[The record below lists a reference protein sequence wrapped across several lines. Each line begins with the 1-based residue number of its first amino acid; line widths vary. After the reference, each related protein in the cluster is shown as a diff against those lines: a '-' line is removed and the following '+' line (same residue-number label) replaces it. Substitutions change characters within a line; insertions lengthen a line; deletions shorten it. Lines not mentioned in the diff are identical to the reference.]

1 MASPLRYGSSML
13 ALPKKWPGSR
23 RCPPLPSLTGAVLP
37 IVTWPARPDRV
48 VQNRTSQSRAMV
60 FLTSRVASTG
70 VIKEDVESRLR
81 WANFSAHGHGT
92 FNISPKRKL
101 FSSWIAITWKFDIS
115 LKVLAYFATEGGE
128 AGEIDR

>member
-1 MASPLRYGSSML
+1 M
-13 ALPKKWPGSR
+13 
-23 RCPPLPSLTGAVLP
+23 P

-101 FSSWIAITWKFDIS
+101 SSSWIAITWKFDIS